1 MSDPILF
8 DVEGAIA
15 TITLNRPE
23 VLNAVNEDFRNTL
36 NEIVGKIEVD
46 ESIRCVV
53 LRGTGDHFCAG
64 GDITMFKELVTME
77 AEERRRYYREFLQGV
92 HIALLGFAR
101 LRQPVITRVQGA
113 AAGIG
118 LSFVLMSDITIAA
131 DDSKFT
137 MAYGAIGL
145 SPDGSS
151 TFFLPRIVGL
161 KKAKEIAFLNDRFD
175 AQTALELGIIN
186 RVVPVAELD
195 DAVNKLATRL
205 ANSATGAIGR
215 TKALLNRSL
224 HSNIADQLEEEVEH
238 FAAAAA
244 SDDFVEGVTA
254 FLEKR
259 APEFKGR

>member
-1 MSDPILF
+1 
-8 DVEGAIA
+8 
-15 TITLNRPE
+15 
-23 VLNAVNEDFRNTL
+23 
-36 NEIVGKIEVD
+36 
-46 ESIRCVV
+46 
-53 LRGTGDHFCAG
+53 
-64 GDITMFKELVTME
+64 
-77 AEERRRYYREFLQGV
+77 
-92 HIALLGFAR
+92 
-101 LRQPVITRVQGA
+101 
-113 AAGIG
+113 
-118 LSFVLMSDITIAA
+118 
-131 DDSKFT
+131 